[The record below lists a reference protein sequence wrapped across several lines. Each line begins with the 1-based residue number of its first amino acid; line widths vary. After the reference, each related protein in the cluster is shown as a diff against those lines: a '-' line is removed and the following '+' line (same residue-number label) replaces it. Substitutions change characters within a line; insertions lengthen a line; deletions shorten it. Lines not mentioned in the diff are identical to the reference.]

1 MREMILQALK
11 SKISGQINGHIAN
24 IEAMMTNPVGIGDHP
39 TIVETIEKEL
49 SLSGVQR
56 PITEDQLAGEFIN
69 WFRFGDFSGYL
80 IEKPA

>member
-39 TIVETIEKEL
+39 SIVETIEKEL
-49 SLSGVQR
+49 SLLEHENGKLNNLV
-56 PITEDQLAGEFIN
+56 
-69 WFRFGDFSGYL
+69 RFFERRQDEA
-80 IEKPA
+80 IEEQKTQSKSK

>member
-39 TIVETIEKEL
+39 TIVETIDTLGFLHE
-49 SLSGVQR
+49 R
-56 PITEDQLAGEFIN
+56 
-69 WFRFGDFSGYL
+69 
-80 IEKPA
+80 

>member
-49 SLSGVQR
+49 GALEHENGKLNNLV
-56 PITEDQLAGEFIN
+56 
-69 WFRFGDFSGYL
+69 RFFERRQDEA
-80 IEKPA
+80 IEEQKTQPKSK